1 MTDLKFLDLEP
12 LGHTR
17 ADLSNAKEVLALI
30 QLIVVL

>member
-1 MTDLKFLDLEP
+1 MSDLKLLDLEP
-12 LGHTR
+12 LRQTR